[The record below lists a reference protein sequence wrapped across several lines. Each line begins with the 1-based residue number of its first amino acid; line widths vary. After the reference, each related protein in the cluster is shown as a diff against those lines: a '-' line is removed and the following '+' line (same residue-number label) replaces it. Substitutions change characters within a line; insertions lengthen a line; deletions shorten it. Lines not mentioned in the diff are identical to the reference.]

1 MWNQP
6 PATPRRGASNGT
18 AEGLWE
24 HRFQSASSWDE
35 LVMWDS
41 GEGQSS
47 GGGYREP
54 ALSITVLAAS
64 RTTPTWEGEHQAST
78 WALSLTAAPLNGT
91 TFSLSPDSW
100 TGQDG
105 WFHLGTPSHPAPAT
119 SPATN
124 QGLYQSL
131 LAHSRCIATSDQSLD
146 GDAGDGPMLTDDR
159 G

>member
-6 PATPRRGASNGT
+6 PATPHKRAASNGT

-35 LVMWDS
+35 LAMWDS

-47 GGGYREP
+47 GGGYRVP

-64 RTTPTWEGEHQAST
+64 RTTPTWEREHQAST

-91 TFSLSPDSW
+91 TFPLSPGWLDRTGWLVPSW
-100 TGQDG
+100 HSKPPRPCHISGYKPGAVPKPPGPQQVHCHIRPVSG
-105 WFHLGTPSHPAPAT
+105 WRCWRRAR
-119 SPATN
+119 
-124 QGLYQSL
+124 
-131 LAHSRCIATSDQSLD
+131 AHR
-146 GDAGDGPMLTDDR
+146 
-159 G
+159 